1 MPDPANSTGDEC
13 RIAAFARRVLVPT
26 DFSEISHATLACAVS
41 LVERCNASL
50 HILHVLEEIV
60 SAEPLG
66 WHLRAGSEIER
77 EVERSAWEDLQQ
89 LLSTEDHVRLRVR
102 LAVEWGIPAVEIL
115 RYARTHDVDL
125 IAMGRHGRG
134 GFRHLLMG
142 SVAEHIVRNAPCA
155 VLSVRHPAV
164 GLAIQHVRRT
174 SVTSVVSH

>member
-1 MPDPANSTGDEC
+1 VPDPAKSAGEAC

-26 DFSEISHATLACAVS
+26 DFSEISRATLAYAVS
-41 LVERCNASL
+41 LVERCDASL
-50 HILHVLEEIV
+50 HILHVLEDIV
-60 SAEPLG
+60 GAEPLG

-89 LLSTEDHVRLRVR
+89 LLSTEDHARLRVR

-125 IAMGRHGRG
+125 IAMGRHGRS
-134 GFRHLLMG
+134 GFRHLLLG

-155 VLSVRHPAV
+155 VLSVSHPAV
-164 GLAIQHVRRT
+164 GLALPHVRRRA
-174 SVTSVVSH
+174 